1 MIASEPV
8 VKEIVVAA
16 SQRRA
21 FEVFTDRIDAWWP
34 RTHHIGKSPL
44 ARAVLE
50 PRAGGR
56 WFSLCEDGSECDIG
70 KVLDFDPPRRL
81 LLAWQIDAD
90 WQYDPAFVT
99 EVEVRFVELG
109 PRKTRVVLE
118 HRNLDRYGV
127 REVEVSTSI
136 GSPGGWSSI
145 LRSYADLAASLAAA

>member
-1 MIASEPV
+1 MIASEPI

-56 WFSLCEDGSECDIG
+56 WFSLCEDGSDCDIG

-136 GSPGGWSSI
+136 GSPGGWPSI
-145 LRSYADLAASLAAA
+145 LRSYADLAASLEAA

>member
-145 LRSYADLAASLAAA
+145 LRSYADLAASLEAA

>member
-16 SQRRA
+16 SQQRA

-44 ARAVLE
+44 ARAMLE
-50 PRAGGR
+50 PHVGGR

-81 LLAWQIDAD
+81 LLAWQVNAD

-99 EVEVRFVELG
+99 EVEVRFIELG
-109 PRKTRVVLE
+109 PRQTRVVLE

-127 REVEVSTSI
+127 RETEISHAF
-136 GSPGGWSSI
+136 GSPGGWPGI
-145 LRSYADLAASLAAA
+145 LQCYADLAASLEAA

>member
-34 RTHHIGKSPL
+34 RTHHVGKSPL

-56 WFSLCEDGSECDIG
+56 WVSLCEDDSECDIG

-136 GSPGGWSSI
+136 GSPGGWPSI
-145 LRSYADLAASLAAA
+145 LRSYADLAASLEAA